1 MLEKL
6 KEGKYWFGFLI
17 LLHTIAVVAYV
28 IAHCFLQGSEM
39 KTLSNSQFQNLTLL
53 VEDFDNPSDSIELL
67 NRPHRDKRVTTY
79 LKTSFDEDSI
89 VPLNRIFVS
98 LPDVKTKNVMPFL
111 KDQEFKVSS
120 FFWLHGYESFAE
132 VLLWALVGVLLSLI
146 YYVSIANRGKP
157 ADGSTTLE
165 VRAFDYKEIYDHIAK
180 MVYAPICTLVLIL
193 SYTYISSDSSVANVS
208 AGKGMLVFS
217 FIAGFYSGRVMKFL
231 DKLKDLLLPSS
242 GGDTT
247 NTPILPKANPP
258 GLKETAFSLNTTA
271 LGDTGLIDGNKLK
284 IILTSPS
291 SHLLQPIWNEN
302 TATFKT
308 NIKMEDGLYTVQ
320 AELRNE
326 ANDVVQNFNADAID
340 IQENKT
346 EYTIMLHSIA

>member
-1 MLEKL
+1 MFEKL

-17 LLHTIAVVAYV
+17 LLHTIAVVSYV
-28 IAHCFLQGSEM
+28 IAHFFLPGSEM

-67 NRPHRDKRVTTY
+67 NRPQRDKRIITY

-98 LPDVKTKNVMPFL
+98 LPDVKTKNLMSFL

-120 FFWLHGYESFAE
+120 FFWLHGYQSFAE

-180 MVYAPICTLVLIL
+180 MVYAPVCTLVLIL
-193 SYTYISSDSSVANVS
+193 SYTYVSSDSSVANVS

-242 GGDTT
+242 GGDATT
-247 NTPILPKANPP
+247 TPIPPKTNHAIIT
-258 GLKETAFSLNTTA
+258 ETTFAINTTA
-271 LGDTGLIDGNKLK
+271 LEHRAQLDCSKLK
-284 IILTSPS
+284 ITLTSPS
-291 SHLLQPIWNEN
+291 NIIVQPEWKEN
-302 TATFKT
+302 TETFTT
-308 NIKMEDGLYTVQ
+308 NVKMEEGIYAVQ
-320 AELRNE
+320 AELIND
-326 ANDVVQNFNADAID
+326 ANDTVQTFSVTSID

-346 EYTIMLHSIA
+346 EYTIKLT

>member
-1 MLEKL
+1 MFEKL
-6 KEGKYWFGFLI
+6 KQGKYWFGFLI
-17 LLHTIAVVAYV
+17 LLHTVAVILYI
-28 IAHCFLQGSEM
+28 IAHFFLPGSEM
-39 KTLSNSQFQNLTLL
+39 KTLNNSQFQNLSLL
-53 VEDFDNPSDSIELL
+53 VEDFNNPIDSVELTL
-67 NRPHRDKRVTTY
+67 RTHRDKRIITY

-89 VPLNRIFVS
+89 VPLNRMFIS
-98 LPDVKTKNVMPFL
+98 LPDVKTKNVMSLL

-120 FFWLHGYESFAE
+120 FFWLHGYLSFAE
-132 VLLWALVGVLLSLI
+132 VLLWAFVGVLLSLI

-180 MVYAPICTLVLIL
+180 MVYAPVCTLVLIL

-247 NTPILPKANPP
+247 IPAAAVPKHTSPN
-258 GLKETAFSLNTTA
+258 EIVFTLNTA
-271 LGDTGLIDGNKLK
+271 KLNDESNIDCTKVDVHIIASTNNKLVQLDWNSEREVFIATMPLEEDK
-284 IILTSPS
+284 YAVSVERLDDDRKVVKKYNTVPLDINKEKNKYII
-291 SHLLQPIWNEN
+291 
-302 TATFKT
+302 
-308 NIKMEDGLYTVQ
+308 
-320 AELRNE
+320 ELVN
-326 ANDVVQNFNADAID
+326 
-340 IQENKT
+340 
-346 EYTIMLHSIA
+346 

>member
-1 MLEKL
+1 MFEKL

-17 LLHTIAVVAYV
+17 LLHTIAVVSYV
-28 IAHCFLQGSEM
+28 IAHFFLPGSEM

-67 NRPHRDKRVTTY
+67 NRPQRDKRIITY

-98 LPDVKTKNVMPFL
+98 LPDVKTKNIMPFL

-120 FFWLHGYESFAE
+120 FFWLHGYQSFAE

-242 GGDTT
+242 GGDATIAPSTIKTNHPIVTETT
-247 NTPILPKANPP
+247 FTINKTLAGDQEEIDCSMLL
-258 GLKETAFSLNTTA
+258 LK
-271 LGDTGLIDGNKLK
+271 LI
-284 IILTSPS
+284 SPS
-291 SHLLQPIWNEN
+291 SDIFQLDWIEN
-302 TATFKT
+302 TETFKT
-308 NIKMEDGLYTVQ
+308 DRLLEDGLYTVQ
-320 AELRNE
+320 AVAINSSHE
-326 ANDVVQNFNADAID
+326 VVRTFNAAPLDVKKH
-340 IQENKT
+340 KT
-346 EYTIMLHSIA
+346 EYTIHLS

>member
-17 LLHTIAVVAYV
+17 LLHTIAVVSYV
-28 IAHCFLQGSEM
+28 IVHFFLPGSEM

-53 VEDFDNPSDSIELL
+53 VEDFDNPSDSIEFL
-67 NRPHRDKRVTTY
+67 NRPQRDKRIITY

-89 VPLNRIFVS
+89 VSLNRIFIS
-98 LPDVKTKNVMPFL
+98 LPDVKTKNLMPFL

-120 FFWLHGYESFAE
+120 FFWLHGYQSFAE

-180 MVYAPICTLVLIL
+180 MVYAPVCTLVLIL
-193 SYTYISSDSSVANVS
+193 SYSYISSDSSVANVS

-242 GGDTT
+242 GADATF
-247 NTPILPKANPP
+247 PPPLAPKQNIP
-258 GLKETAFSLNTTA
+258 KEFTFTLNTEQ
-271 LGDTGLIDGNKLK
+271 LDDGNKIDFSKIVLK
-284 IILTSPS
+284 ITFPTNNKLVHPQWNKEREVFISTNHMEEGNYTPS
-291 SHLLQPIWNEN
+291 VELFDDTGTVVRKYNAQPIDINNE
-302 TATFKT
+302 
-308 NIKMEDGLYTVQ
+308 Q
-320 AELRNE
+320 NE
-326 ANDVVQNFNADAID
+326 YVISLT
-340 IQENKT
+340 K
-346 EYTIMLHSIA
+346 